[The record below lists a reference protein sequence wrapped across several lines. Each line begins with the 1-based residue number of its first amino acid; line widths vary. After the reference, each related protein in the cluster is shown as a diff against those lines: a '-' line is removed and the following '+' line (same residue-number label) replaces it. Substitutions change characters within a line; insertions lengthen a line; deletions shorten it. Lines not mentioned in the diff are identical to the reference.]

1 MDKKILLKFGAVLIL
16 LAMVLTP
23 LFSLVIPA
31 SASSAAQAQ
40 LPTPTAQPDG
50 RIIYIAQ
57 AGDSW
62 WIISI
67 KVSVSQDT
75 LLQLNNAKPDDI
87 IQTGQ
92 KILIGIVTPTP
103 VVPTQMNTT
112 PTPNILTPVVK
123 GFGKICVV
131 LFDDA
136 NGDSIPQPEEA
147 LLANGAVSITER
159 SGQVNK
165 TGQTTTGP
173 DTLCFDQLP
182 EGDYNLSVAV
192 PDGYNPTTNMN
203 RALKLSA
210 GDQSTVNFG
219 AQLNG
224 TGQSTTNTATG
235 KNPMVAIVGG
245 VLIIGGIAVGVY
257 FLRSKH

>member
-1 MDKKILLKFGAVLIL
+1 MMDKKIFLKISMVIIL
-16 LAMVLTP
+16 LGMVFTP
-23 LFSLVIPA
+23 LFALVIPA
-31 SASSAAQAQ
+31 SAQAQ

-75 LLQLNNAKPDDI
+75 LLQLNNASPDDI

-92 KILIGIVTPTP
+92 KIIIGMVTPTA
-103 VVPTQMNTT
+103 VVPTQANTT

-136 NGDSIPQPEEA
+136 NGDSNPQPEESF
-147 LLANGAVSITER
+147 LANGAVSITER

-165 TGQTTTGP
+165 TGQTTSGP
-173 DTLCFDQLP
+173 DPLCFDQLP

-192 PDGYNPTTNMN
+192 PEGYNPTTSMN
-203 RALKLSA
+203 RAVKLSA
-210 GDQSTVNFG
+210 GDSSTVNFG
-219 AQLNG
+219 SQLSG
-224 TGQSTTNTATG
+224 KGQSNTVTATG
-235 KNPMVAIVGG
+235 KNPMIAIAGG
-245 VLIIGGIAVGVY
+245 VLILGGIGVGIY
-257 FLRSKH
+257 FLRSKR